1 MAKKTIYNV
10 VNSVKG
16 GCGKTT
22 FSVYLAWKAANEA
35 TNKNTL
41 LIDMDFQ
48 GTAMEFLFHGAS
60 ATPKKYLNDAIETRD
75 LVFLDYIHEIITE
88 KSDEKNNKFNV
99 IFSDP
104 KVETKSKYRVS
115 YQNNYTPVINYQFF
129 RYGLQNV
136 LDKAADCN
144 YENII
149 LDMPPNSDG
158 FANSAIDYIFS
169 KSGKEKLINAERNMF
184 LVTTTDAG
192 HIDATIKE
200 LTHILK
206 NEEHM
211 LFDKLFIVINHHM
224 SGDDFEGNSKNTI
237 DYIVNNVF
245 GDKNSCFLA
254 QKDYKNIY
262 FINVPYMS
270 TWHEISLSQDGICN
284 YKSSLKDESSSTQK
298 EARNIFVEEVNH
310 IYDLEGQMT
319 SSSIISLLLGERDG
333 LENEQLETN
342 TSKDIKE
349 EQKTEDIVRLLEHIQ
364 LTKSQSDK
372 GEQ

>member
-22 FSVYLAWKAANEA
+22 FSVYLAWKAANAA
-35 TNKNTL
+35 TKKNTL

-60 ATPKKYLNDAIETRD
+60 ATPKKYLNDAIVTRD
-75 LVFLDYIHEIITE
+75 LIFLDYIHEITTE
-88 KSDEKNNKFNV
+88 KSDEENNKFSV

-115 YQNNYTPVINYQFF
+115 YQNNYTPVINYHFF

-169 KSGKEKLINAERNMF
+169 KSGKEKLVNAERNMF

-200 LTHILK
+200 LAHILK

-224 SGDDFEGNSKNTI
+224 PGDDFEESSKNTI

-245 GDKNSCFLA
+245 EGEKPCLLA

-262 FINVPYMS
+262 FLNVPYMS
-270 TWHEISLSQDGICN
+270 TWHAISLFQGGICN
-284 YKSSLKDESSSTQK
+284 YDSSFNDESSSK
-298 EARNIFVEEVNH
+298 EKKARNIFEEEVNH
-310 IYDLEGQMT
+310 IYDLESELT
-319 SSSIISLLLGERDG
+319 PSITSLLFGEANDSEKTQ
-333 LENEQLETN
+333 LNQENKKV
-342 TSKDIKE
+342 KDA
-349 EQKTEDIVRLLEHIQ
+349 
-364 LTKSQSDK
+364 LTKEPEKIMEQIESNQNKDNK